1 MEEVDRYYQG
11 NITLEEAENY
21 IASGLIT
28 AARAYVANGY
38 YLRRIRDDRLYEE
51 AGYKNFEEYVR
62 AKYNKDKGWASKC
75 IKVNQELSADGNS
88 PILISNYQ
96 DYSVYQ
102 LVEIAYMTEEQRVE
116 ADPDM
121 TVQALK
127 EIRNPKPIVEEK
139 VVTSQ
144 LEERSAEPEPD
155 PETQQI
161 EESIAI
167 SQQEPEKLSA
177 YGTLIKVYPEDSLLT
192 TPGCEG
198 GHDCFMCHLQCDIR
212 QEYCRCVEATTGNPF
227 PCEQIE
233 RIDTLRE
240 EIGERCQFI
249 DLDQAYHRAGD
260 HEPVPCCKECT
271 EPCQYACE
279 RSIRKRETEEQT
291 PEPEAL
297 YFTFKNRL
305 TADDQYGA
313 CLAKVVRTYLDDL
326 DSRGLHPMS
335 DNIPD
340 IEVQAMGLEY
350 QVMVG
355 HEFVEFEPDRG
366 QTVTVERK
374 RLQAEYEFWYPVPKP
389 EPEPQPRA
397 WIIHATPCIHCNGFS
412 CTVPEDK
419 KSVPGDGSNCSE
431 SCCWEC
437 TLHGDCKLECNCSA
451 SRPEEPDPEPVQSEP
466 DPVIDAEYEEVPESV
481 EEQKPIGDLDLSCMA
496 ENILRRAGIDTVEGL
511 ASMSDEELAAVR
523 GMSNRAME
531 EIQTKL
537 NELESADKAERIYT
551 LEEVAKEIMRLEA
564 AFIGAPVEVKQSAP
578 YCKNVMRLDA
588 MRLLYDS
595 MRGE

>member
-1 MEEVDRYYQG
+1 MMEEVDRYYQG

-155 PETQQI
+155 LETQQI

-167 SQQEPEKLSA
+167 SQQEPKKLSA

-198 GHDCFMCHLQCDIR
+198 GHDCFSCHLQCDIR
-212 QEYCRCVEATTGNPF
+212 QEYCWCVEASIGNPF
-227 PCEQIE
+227 PCEQIS
-233 RIDTLRE
+233 RIDSLRE
-240 EIGERCQFI
+240 EIGERCQFV
-249 DLDQAYHRAGD
+249 DLDQAYQRAGD
-260 HEPVPCCKECT
+260 HEPVPCCKRCK

-279 RSIRKRETEEQT
+279 RSIQKREAEEQT
-291 PEPEAL
+291 QE
-297 YFTFKNRL
+297 
-305 TADDQYGA
+305 
-313 CLAKVVRTYLDDL
+313 
-326 DSRGLHPMS
+326 
-335 DNIPD
+335 
-340 IEVQAMGLEY
+340 
-350 QVMVG
+350 
-355 HEFVEFEPDRG
+355 
-366 QTVTVERK
+366 
-374 RLQAEYEFWYPVPKP
+374 P
-389 EPEPQPRA
+389 EPEPQA
-397 WIIHATPCIHCNGFS
+397 WNTNPTPCIHRDGYS
-412 CTVPEDK
+412 CTVPETQK
-419 KSVPGDGSNCSE
+419 LIPGDGSNCGR

-437 TLHGDCKLECNCSA
+437 TKRGECKWECNS
-451 SRPEEPDPEPVQSEP
+451 SHLRPEEPEPEPVQSEP
-466 DPVIDAEYEEVPESV
+466 DPVIDADYEEVPEPAG
-481 EEQKPIGDLDLSCMA
+481 ELRQIGELELSCKT
-496 ENILRRAGIDTVEGL
+496 ENILRRAGIDTVEEL
-511 ASMSDEELAAVR
+511 ASMKDEELAAVR
-523 GMSNRAME
+523 GMSNRALE
-531 EIQTKL
+531 EIKTKL
-537 NELESADKAERIYT
+537 NELESADKTEPEESTTDLQVVRQMLEKENKLLSACLLTVSDQNDIHIRQMKLRIAALAAFASDLDDIENPPPKPERIYSM
-551 LEEVAKEIMRLEA
+551 EEIAKEIMRLEA
-564 AFIGAPVEVKQSAP
+564 TYLGAPEEVKQSVP
-578 YCKNVMRLDA
+578 YQRNIMRLDA
-588 MRLLYDS
+588 MRLLYDN
-595 MRGE
+595 MKE